1 MVTADDVRSCASAL
15 PRTEEH
21 LIRDSVRFRIGRIV
35 YLALS
40 PDETVMAFAFPRE
53 ERAALIAAEPEK
65 FFMPRPSDERY
76 NWVRAWMSEL
86 SVEEMRELI
95 TEAWRMC
102 VPKKVAARTW
112 VARRARWP
120 DGARARRVA
129 PGGSITDD
137 G

>member
-1 MVTADDVRSCASAL
+1 VVTADDIRACASAL

-40 PDETVMAFAFPRE
+40 PDETVMAFAFPKE
-53 ERAALIAAEPEK
+53 ERAALITAEPEK

-86 SVEEMRELI
+86 SVEEMRELV
-95 TEAWRMC
+95 TDAWRMC
-102 VPKKVAARTW
+102 VPKKVAA
-112 VARRARWP
+112 AHL
-120 DGARARRVA
+120 
-129 PGGSITDD
+129 GG
-137 G
+137 